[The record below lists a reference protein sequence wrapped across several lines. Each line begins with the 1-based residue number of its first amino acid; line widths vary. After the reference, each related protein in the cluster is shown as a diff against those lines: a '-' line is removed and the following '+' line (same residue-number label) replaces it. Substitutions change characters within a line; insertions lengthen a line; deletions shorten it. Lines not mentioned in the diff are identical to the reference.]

1 MATRRSFVFSSLAF
15 AGMNSIASFSQ
26 SMSTLELNVLSL
38 GAVGDGTTLDT
49 MAIQEAI
56 DRASAAGGGS
66 VVIPGGKRFLIG
78 SLMLKSN
85 VEFHIA
91 DDAVLLAS
99 PRREHYSPDSNIGL
113 INCNRANNIHITGTG
128 HVDGQAMKF
137 MGDYSPVH
145 ERWEPL
151 AWRPKMFQLLRCSG
165 LEITGISFGHSP
177 EWGLHTLGC
186 DHVLVDGIRIRNYLD
201 VPNCDGIDPDCCRDM
216 EIKNCDV
223 VCADDGIV
231 IKTSEQSEDFGPAHN
246 ITVRDCSITCRDSGL
261 KIGTE
266 TFGDISK
273 ILFERCR
280 IVSGGRGPTITH
292 RQAGNIADVEF
303 RDIEFVAQHHAARW
317 WGWGEAAS
325 VTAWTRKE
333 GAKLGSLRDVR
344 MKNIRG
350 AAENSFRV
358 DAHPDMPIRNV
369 LLESCDV
376 TIDRWTQYPGAM
388 FDNRPTQANDPMLE
402 PGGLEKHDTPVFFLR
417 NVRGAT
423 LRNCTARW
431 GSHLQSYFSYALE
444 AHNVTELKIEHF
456 TGVAAHRQSRPMLL
470 ENTSLAR

>member
-15 AGMNSIASFSQ
+15 AGMTPLRSFAH
-26 SMSTLELNVLSL
+26 SMPSLELNVSSF
-38 GAVGDGTTLDT
+38 GAVGDGATLDT
-49 MAIQEAI
+49 QAIQEAL
-56 DRASAAGGGS
+56 DRASAAGGGR
-66 VVIPGGKRFLIG
+66 VVVPGGRRFLIG
-78 SLMLKSN
+78 GLTLRSN
-85 VEFHIA
+85 VEFHLA

-99 PRREHYSPDSNIGL
+99 PHREHYGSETNAGL
-113 INCNRANNIHITGTG
+113 INCDRVENIRVIGTG

-151 AWRPKMFQLLRCSG
+151 AFRPRMFHLLRCKG

-201 VPNCDGIDPDCCRDM
+201 IPNCDGIDPDRCRDM
-216 EIKNCDV
+216 EIKNCDI

-231 IKTSEQSEDFGPAHN
+231 IKTSEQTEDFGAAHS
-246 ITVRDCSITCRDSGL
+246 ITVRDCAITCRDSGL

-273 ILFERCR
+273 VLFERCR

-292 RQAGNIADVEF
+292 RQPGNIEDVEF

-325 VTAWTRKE
+325 VTAWTRKQ
-333 GAKLGSLRDVR
+333 GTKLGSLRDVR
-344 MKNIRG
+344 LKRIRG
-350 AAENSFRV
+350 VAENSFAWTRT
-358 DAHPDMPIRNV
+358 PICR
-369 LLESCDV
+369 
-376 TIDRWTQYPGAM
+376 
-388 FDNRPTQANDPMLE
+388 
-402 PGGLEKHDTPVFFLR
+402 
-417 NVRGAT
+417 
-423 LRNCTARW
+423 
-431 GSHLQSYFSYALE
+431 
-444 AHNVTELKIEHF
+444 
-456 TGVAAHRQSRPMLL
+456 
-470 ENTSLAR
+470 